1 MAKILVLEDN
11 ERINQ
16 AYKIILEK
24 EGHTVRVAFD
34 GKQGLKVAEEFDPE
48 IILLDI
54 DMPVMDG
61 LDFMRNFDV
70 ANKHPNVKVV
80 IMSNLDKDQSVE
92 EALRLGAYKYIL
104 KARASPRQL
113 ATLINHLINKN
124 LDKKPE
130 AEATEL

>member
-1 MAKILVLEDN
+1 MANILVVEDN

-24 EGHTVRVAFD
+24 EGHKVTVAFN
-34 GKQGLKVAEEFDPE
+34 GEEGLEKVAKTTPD

-54 DMPVMDG
+54 DMPRMNG
-61 LDFMRNFDV
+61 IEFLRNYDV
-70 ANKHPNVKVV
+70 LKKHQEVKVV
-80 IMSNLDKDQSVE
+80 ILSNLDKDKQVE

-113 ATLINHLINKN
+113 ATLVNHLISKN
-124 LDKKPE
+124 LDKKT
-130 AEATEL
+130 A